1 MRCLL
6 LCCLLLC
13 GFVQA
18 QTLPDK
24 FKQLSYATSWQ
35 KVAAIPLNFSA
46 YHPQGMVKI
55 DNYFFL
61 SSVEVT
67 QAPRNGS
74 SGEGIGHLFKLDSTG
89 KLISS
94 INLGEGAV
102 YHPGGIDYD
111 GESIWIPVAEYRPD
125 SKSII
130 YKVNPNTLAIKEIMR
145 YPEHIGGIVHNTEAH
160 KLLGISWG
168 SRNFYQW
175 PVNSKDKASNTEVP
189 PDKLRIPNPS
199 FYIDYQDCHYVGQQM
214 MLCSGLQKYSNGT
227 QIIRLGGIDL
237 ISLKDYRPIHQVP
250 IRLWS
255 PTALPMTNNP
265 FWLESTAKGIR
276 TYFIPDDDKAA
287 TLFIYEAILE
297 P

>member
-13 GFVQA
+13 GFVQG

-35 KVAAIPLNFSA
+35 KVAAIQLNFSA

-255 PTALPMTNNP
+255 PTGLPMTNNP

-287 TLFIYEAILE
+287 TLFIYEAVLE